1 MAKDMIMFIDC
12 LNQEIFN
19 SSNDTTNFDLFHRK
33 HMKRANKQKLC
44 FEIN

>member
-33 HMKRANKQKLC
+33 HMQRANKAKAL
-44 FEIN
+44 F